1 MMTNHR
7 STSLL
12 LAMLTLALLAPRLA
26 AQIALQFEAD
36 KPRFLCFEPVLVH
49 LTVSNLSGNTLIFNG
64 NTPATRGSIAFKID
78 CSSGRH
84 CKAIANLGNPADGL
98 QLGPGESKRL
108 DITLNQ
114 FYNLQREDV
123 YNVTAVLNHGRLPR
137 THVSQ
142 PIQIA
147 VQDGLPILTKN
158 IGLPA
163 ANDDTGVIKSIQ
175 LNLLRFADI
184 DEDIY
189 ALRAEDTENVYS
201 TFRLG
206 SFIDGEK
213 PQVEIDGNSLVHILL
228 QVRPRLFV
236 YFVFGFRGRNMQ
248 LMQKRFY
255 TSSDGAP
262 PTLSK
267 ATGYFR
273 IEHGRL
279 AREGID
285 YLEKREDTQTDEN
298 RRPIPQE

>member
-1 MMTNHR
+1 MTHR
-7 STSLL
+7 NPTLL
-12 LAMLTLALLAPRLA
+12 FAVLALAMMAPRLS
-26 AQIALQFEAD
+26 AQIALQFETE
-36 KPRFLCFEPVLVH
+36 KPRYLCYEPVHVH
-49 LTVSNLSGNTLIFNG
+49 LTVSNLSGNTLIFDG
-64 NTPATRGSIAFKID
+64 DTPSTRGSISFKIE

-84 CKAIANLGNPADGL
+84 CKAIASLGNPANGL
-98 QLGPGESKRL
+98 RLAPGESKSL
-108 DITLNQ
+108 DIILNQ

-123 YNVTAVLNHGRLPR
+123 YNVTALLNHGRLPR
-137 THVSQ
+137 THISQ

-158 IGLPA
+158 IGLPSE
-163 ANDDTGVIKSIQ
+163 NGEDMVIKSVQ

-189 ALRAEDTENVYS
+189 ALRVEDTENVYS

-213 PQVEIDGNSLVHILL
+213 PQVEVDGNSLVHILL
-228 QVRPRLFV
+228 QIRPRLFV
-236 YFVFGFRGRNMQ
+236 YFVFGFRNRNLQ

-267 ATGYFR
+267 STGYFR
-273 IEHGRL
+273 IEHGRV
-279 AREGID
+279 AREGVD
-285 YLEKREDTQTDEN
+285 YIERREDIQTDDSRRNIPEN
-298 RRPIPQE
+298 

>member
-1 MMTNHR
+1 MTYRH
-7 STSLL
+7 TTLL
-12 LAMLTLALLAPRLA
+12 FTIMALATLAPRLH
-26 AQIALQFEAD
+26 AQIALQFETE
-36 KPRFLCFEPVLVH
+36 KPRYLCYEPVQVY

-64 NTPATRGSIAFKID
+64 DTPSTKGSIAFKIE

-108 DITLNQ
+108 SIILNQ

-147 VQDGLPILTKN
+147 VQDGLPILSKN
-158 IGLPA
+158 IGLPSDNGDA
-163 ANDDTGVIKSIQ
+163 SVIKSIQ

-228 QVRPRLFV
+228 QVRPRLFI
-236 YFVFGFRGRNMQ
+236 YFVFGFRGRNLQ
-248 LMQKRFY
+248 LLQKRFY

-273 IEHGRL
+273 IEHGRI
-279 AREGID
+279 AREGVD
-285 YLEKREDTQTDEN
+285 YIEKRENIQTDEN
-298 RRPIPQE
+298 RRAIPEN